1 MADEQIPEDLT
12 VRGAIKAAIE
22 EVGERQPPE
31 PEPQEQQLPLEKA
44 ETDEQKAE
52 RARDEQGRF
61 TEQPKEKTDK
71 KRETLHLPKKA
82 NAQGQPA
89 EQQPQGQPVKAP
101 DSWTAEAKAQ
111 FGALPAVIQKEILR
125 REQAMHQEFTRQDEE
140 RNFGKK
146 LKEIVTPY
154 MPTITAEGSTPE
166 QAVAALLNMAHI
178 MRFGSPQQKQQLLFQ
193 TAQLYNV
200 PLQALPAAAPAN
212 PEVETLKQRLDR
224 IEQERQAQELQRRQ
238 QEDFSLR
245 TEIEAFASESG
256 HEHFETVKPVMASLL
271 QSGQAQTLQE
281 AYDKAIWAS
290 PDIRS
295 TLLAQEEAKRLANQR
310 SKTDAA
316 RRASVSV
323 TGAPGPIQGIN
334 GASDPNRTLRD
345 ELRANLRAAQG
356 RV

>member
-1 MADEQIPEDLT
+1 MADNEQIPEDLT
-12 VRGAIKAAIE
+12 VRGAIRAAIE
-22 EVGERQPPE
+22 EVGERQPPDPEPQE
-31 PEPQEQQLPLEKA
+31 PEPQPEP
-44 ETDEQKAE
+44 ETDEAKAE

-61 TEQPKEKTDK
+61 TEQTKEKDQK

-89 EQQPQGQPVKAP
+89 EQPQGQAVKPP

-111 FGALPAVIQKEILR
+111 FGALPAVIQKEVLR
-125 REQAMHQEFTRQDEE
+125 REHEMHQGMTRQDEE
-140 RNFGKK
+140 RSFGKK
-146 LKEIVTPY
+146 IKEIVTPY

-178 MRFGSPQQKQQLLFQ
+178 MRFGTPQQKQQLLFD
-193 TAQLYNV
+193 TARLYNV
-200 PLQALPAAAPAN
+200 PLSALPAAQPAN

-238 QEDFSLR
+238 QEDFSLQ
-245 TEIEAFASESG
+245 TEIEAFASAPG
-256 HEHFETVKPVMASLL
+256 HEHYEAVKPTMASFLA
-271 QSGQAQTLQE
+271 SGQAQTLQE

-295 TLLAQEEAKRLANQR
+295 TLLAQEEAKRLATQKL
-310 SKTDAA
+310 KTDAA

-334 GASDPNRTLRD
+334 GAADPNRSLRD